1 MGLLYGALALFA
13 GALAIGASDDTGR
26 LQRGGQTY
34 RIPVPRMSVRIGSSE
49 GAATYLALWRRS
61 VREVTTDD
69 WSGYGFRF
77 YDQMGSQ
84 TSLMSDTDRLDIHH
98 QITSS
103 VFTRLD
109 YRLTP
114 H

>member
-49 GAATYLALWRRS
+49 GAATYLAL
-61 VREVTTDD
+61 
-69 WSGYGFRF
+69 
-77 YDQMGSQ
+77 
-84 TSLMSDTDRLDIHH
+84 
-98 QITSS
+98 
-103 VFTRLD
+103 
-109 YRLTP
+109 
-114 H
+114 